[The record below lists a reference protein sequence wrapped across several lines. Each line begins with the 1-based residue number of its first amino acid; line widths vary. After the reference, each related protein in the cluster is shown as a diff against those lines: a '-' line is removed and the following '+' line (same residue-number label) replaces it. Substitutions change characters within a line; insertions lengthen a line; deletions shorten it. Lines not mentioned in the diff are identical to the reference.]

1 MLRERTGASTELP
14 HRDHPPRSNHIRWLA
29 GALIVL
35 LVLAPA
41 GVYAWRYLYNP
52 CEVESVQEASHSLL
66 IQSKM
71 YDQVYQSAVDGDRTS
86 LDYPVTVMQQTFM
99 DTQAVVVPVCMQSAK
114 GELLHYMET
123 VIYAFRAFAAGEADE
138 AVRDLVQQS
147 NGHYQN
153 FTTEME
159 AVKACAPFCF
169 R

>member
-1 MLRERTGASTELP
+1 MQKERAGNSTE
-14 HRDHPPRSNHIRWLA
+14 PPNRAWSRWLA

-35 LVLAPA
+35 LVLALA

-52 CEVESVQEASHSLL
+52 CEVESVQAAAHSLL

-99 DTQAVVVPVCMQSAK
+99 DTQAVVVPACMQTAK

-123 VIYAFRAFAAGEADE
+123 VIYAFRAFAAGEGDE
-138 AVRDLVQQS
+138 AVRDLVRQS
-147 NGHYQN
+147 NGHYHN

-159 AVKACAPFCF
+159 AVQECAPFCF

>member
-1 MLRERTGASTELP
+1 MLKEQAGTSTE
-14 HRDHPPRSNHIRWLA
+14 PPKPGRLRWLA

-35 LVLAPA
+35 LILAPVS
-41 GVYAWRYLYNP
+41 VYAWRYLYNP

-99 DTQAVVVPVCMQSAK
+99 DTQAVVVPACMQTAK

-159 AVKACAPFCF
+159 AVQECAPFCF